1 VVKKEKAMAS
11 IWSDK
16 SELIYQIVIWV
27 LVGILALTC
36 IFPLIYVLGMSFAS
50 EREMVERNWMVI
62 IPRQPILSAYRS
74 IILQQ
79 NFFSAFAVSVSRT
92 VLTTFFTV
100 VFVLIASYA
109 LAEPELPGRKAVL
122 LYIITTMMISGG
134 LIPSYLLMAN
144 LKLLNRFAVMVIPC
158 LGYTYGILVVKTFI
172 GDIPQE
178 IQDSADIDGAGD
190 IKKLTAII
198 LPLTL
203 PCLAA
208 IALFTAVGQWNS
220 WFDAMVYIRKI
231 TLQPMSLLIRNLL
244 MSVRSG
250 AEVQAATAYELFAR
264 SSTESFRMA
273 SVVVAMFPILC
284 VYPFLQKYFIHG
296 VFTGAVKG

>member
-1 VVKKEKAMAS
+1 VVKKESIMAS
-11 IWSDK
+11 IWHDK
-16 SELIYQIVIWV
+16 SELTYQIVIWI

-36 IFPLIYVLGMSFAS
+36 IFPLLYVVGMSFAS
-50 EREMVERNWMVI
+50 EKELVERNWMLI
-62 IPRQPILSAYRS
+62 IPRQPILTAYRS

-79 NFFSAFAVSVSRT
+79 NFFNALFISVSRT
-92 VLTTFFTV
+92 VLTTCFTV
-100 VFVLIASYA
+100 VFVLVASYA

-122 LYIITTMMISGG
+122 LYIIITMMIGGG

-144 LKLLNRFAVMVIPC
+144 LKLLNTFAVMVIPC

-172 GDIPQE
+172 EEIPRE
-178 IQDSADIDGAGD
+178 IRDSADIDGAGD
-190 IKKLTAII
+190 IKKLMAIVF
-198 LPLTL
+198 PLTL

-220 WFDAMVYIRKI
+220 WFDALVYIRKI
-231 TLQPMSLLIRNLL
+231 TLQPMSLFIRNLL
-244 MSVRSG
+244 VSVRTSG
-250 AEVQAATAYELFAR
+250 EVRLETTYELFAR

-273 SVVVAMFPILC
+273 SVVVAMLPILC